1 MPTYID
7 DTTRL
12 RAPAFTVTRL
22 PGGSVALDPA
32 RPNWIASDDR
42 GLHLLGQFDGRR
54 PFAQIVR
61 DYAAHVGLDT
71 TRAWLHVETF
81 SRDALRQG
89 FL

>member
-1 MPTYID
+1 MVSIPKPDFHHGLLASYESVPTYID
-7 DTTRL
+7 DNTRL

-42 GLHLLGQFDGRR
+42 GMHLLGQFDGRT

-61 DYAAHVGLDT
+61 DYAAHVGL
-71 TRAWLHVETF
+71 
-81 SRDALRQG
+81 
-89 FL
+89 